1 MSATP
6 PSLADLN
13 ERSREIF
20 RQLVET
26 YLETGEPVGSR
37 TLSRASAQGLSAATI
52 RNVMQDLELAG
63 LLDSPH
69 VSAGRIPSHLGLRLF
84 VDAVLEIGDVSVE
97 ERARIEKAFTGAD
110 QSLSGALDEAGT
122 VLSGLSHCAS
132 LVYAPKR
139 QSPVEHVE
147 FVSLGDDRALAVLV
161 MTDGT
166 VENRLFDPPTGLT
179 PSAMREA
186 ANFLNAQLR
195 GRTLGEVQ
203 DQMARQIAARRSELD
218 TRAASLVE
226 RGIALWSGDT
236 AAGAPGQTAGQ
247 LIVRGRAHL
256 LEDGQTAE
264 ELERIRQ
271 LFDDLERK
279 RDIASLLDVTEEG
292 AGVRVFIGSENK
304 LFSLSGSS
312 LVISPYVDGQSRVV
326 GALGVIGP
334 TRLNYGRI
342 VPIVD
347 YTARLMSHLAA
358 GGTGP
363 LPSPPGPGIARSPG
377 QAHPVVA
384 PGLMGSPTGKAG
396 DN

>member
-1 MSATP
+1 MPATP

-20 RQLVET
+20 RQLVDT

-37 TLSRASAQGLSAATI
+37 TLSRASRDGLSAATI

-69 VSAGRIPSHLGLRLF
+69 VSAGRVPSHLGLRLF
-84 VDAVLEIGDVSVE
+84 VDAVLEIGDVSGE
-97 ERARIEKAFTGAD
+97 ERTRIERALTGERHTLA
-110 QSLSGALDEAGT
+110 GALDEAGQL
-122 VLSGLSHCAS
+122 LSGLSHCAS

-139 QSPVEHVE
+139 QIPVEHVE
-147 FVSLGDDRALAVLV
+147 FVSLGEDRALAVLV
-161 MTDGT
+161 MADGT
-166 VENRLFDPPTGLT
+166 VENRVFDAPPGLT

-203 DQMARQIAARRSELD
+203 DQIAAQIAERRSALD
-218 TRAASLVE
+218 ALAAGLVA
-226 RGIALWSGDT
+226 RGIALWSGT
-236 AAGAPGQTAGQ
+236 GETEAPQGQLQGQ

-264 ELERIRQ
+264 ELERVRQ

-279 RDIASLLDVTEEG
+279 RDIASLLDLTEAG
-292 AGVRVFIGSENK
+292 DGVRVFIGSENK

-312 LVISPYVDGQSRVV
+312 LVISPYVDAEQRVI

-334 TRLNYGRI
+334 TRLNYARV

-347 YTARLMSHLAA
+347 YTARLLSHMAA

-363 LPSPPGPGIARSPG
+363 LPQGASVLGSAGPARG
-377 QAHPVVA
+377 GA
-384 PGLMGSPTGKAG
+384 T
-396 DN
+396 D

>member
-69 VSAGRIPSHLGLRLF
+69 VSAGRIPSHIGLRLF
-84 VDAVLEIGDVSVE
+84 VDAVLEIGDVSSE
-97 ERARIEKAFTGAD
+97 ERAQIERALIGAD
-110 QSLSGALDEAGT
+110 QSLTGALDEAGSM
-122 VLSGLSHCAS
+122 LSGLSHCAS

-139 QSPVEHVE
+139 GSPVEHVE

-166 VENRLFDPPTGLT
+166 VENRLFDPPAGLT

-203 DQMARQIAARRSELD
+203 DQIASQIATRRSELD
-218 TRAASLVE
+218 ALAASLVE
-226 RGIALWSGDT
+226 RGIALWSGDVSDRPV
-236 AAGAPGQTAGQ
+236 PGGQ

-279 RDIASLLDVTEEG
+279 RDIASLLDVTEAGE
-292 AGVRVFIGSENK
+292 GVRVFIGTENK

-312 LVISPYVDGQSRVV
+312 LVISPYVDGQSRVI

-363 LPSPPGPGIARSPG
+363 LPLPPGPGAAGKGRTMVARGPISLPG
-377 QAHPVVA
+377 GAKSHK
-384 PGLMGSPTGKAG
+384 G
-396 DN
+396 

>member
-1 MSATP
+1 MTVTP

-37 TLSRASAQGLSAATI
+37 TLSRASAMGLSPATI
-52 RNVMQDLELAG
+52 RNVMQDLELVG

-69 VSAGRIPSHLGLRLF
+69 VSAGRMPTHLGLRLF
-84 VDAVLEIGDVSVE
+84 VDAVLEIGDINTE
-97 ERARIEKAFTGAD
+97 ERAQIERALEPDAD
-110 QSLSGALDEAGT
+110 IAVTLDRAGAL
-122 VLSGLSHCAS
+122 LSGLSSCAS

-139 QSPVEHVE
+139 AHPVEHVE
-147 FVSLGDDRALAVLV
+147 FVALSEDRGLAVLV

-166 VENRLFDPPTGLT
+166 VENRVFETPPGLT

-195 GRTLGEVQ
+195 GRTLGEVASQ
-203 DQMARQIAARRSELD
+203 LAAQIDANRSALD
-218 TRAASLVE
+218 SLAASLVE
-226 RGIALWSGDT
+226 RGIALWSDRAGDE
-236 AAGAPGQTAGQ
+236 GGQ
-247 LIVRGRAHL
+247 LIVRGRANL
-256 LEDGQTAE
+256 LGQGQTAE
-264 ELERIRQ
+264 ELERVRL

-279 RDIASLLDVTEEG
+279 REIAGLLDLAET
-292 AGVRVFIGSENK
+292 ADGVRVFIGAENK

-312 LVISPYVDGQSRVV
+312 LVVSPYLDREQRVI
-326 GALGVIGP
+326 GAIGVIGP

-347 YTARLMSHLAA
+347 YTARLVGRAV
-358 GGTGP
+358 GGAEAKQG
-363 LPSPPGPGIARSPG
+363 
-377 QAHPVVA
+377 
-384 PGLMGSPTGKAG
+384 
-396 DN
+396 